1 MPNDSKLDNL
11 EFKAEKVLQ
20 TAVININGKIEN
32 VFPLFGAFEE
42 RKWAEGWNPELIY
55 PSTEIIE
62 EGTTFKTSGYGT
74 DESEFIWR
82 VTKYQPEQ
90 FLIQYLVST
99 ANRYWTI
106 TVICKSAED
115 NKTSA
120 EVTYSFIGLN
130 ENGNKYNKDALQRM
144 YKHNLKDWE
153 EEINKF
159 LNT

>member
-1 MPNDSKLDNL
+1 MDNRK
-11 EFKAEKVLQ
+11 FKAEKVSK
-20 TAVININGKIEN
+20 TATIILNGKIEK

-42 RKWAEGWNPELIY
+42 RKWAEGWDPELIY

-62 EGTTFKTSGYGT
+62 EGTTFKTKGQGT
-74 DESEFIWR
+74 DEPEFIWR

-99 ANRYWTI
+99 INRYWTI

-130 ENGNKYNKDALQRM
+130 EIGNKYNKEALQRM
-144 YKHNLKDWE
+144 YKHSLKDWE
-153 EEINKF
+153 EEINRY